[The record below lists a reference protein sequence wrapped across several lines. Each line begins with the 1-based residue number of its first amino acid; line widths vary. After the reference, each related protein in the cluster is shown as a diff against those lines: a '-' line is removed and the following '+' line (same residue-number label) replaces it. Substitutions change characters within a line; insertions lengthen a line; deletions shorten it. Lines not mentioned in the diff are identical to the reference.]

1 MSEKKPK
8 KMSKPKNPNL
18 PEYITVG
25 TRLTRAE
32 LNEFISVYGNDNKSK
47 VIRQLIL
54 EKLAINKLQQNES
67 KL

>member
-1 MSEKKPK
+1 
-8 KMSKPKNPNL
+8 MSKPKNPNL